1 MGNPFKA
8 AKNLA
13 KDLTRP
19 FRPKPAKVTHHTT
32 SVTNPYNDS
41 WIRENFQQSQ
51 NQFAQGAS
59 QLNELTKFM
68 NERRAALAKPQTVSI
83 GGQNIRQDQLGSY
96 LQNQINTRASD
107 LNRQLAEYQT
117 GVDQSL
123 GQLGQQGSAARQKLM
138 STYDARLA
146 DIMSAAGQQ
155 DARLSA
161 LGSATGA
168 RLSALGSATGANM
181 EAIRAQQ
188 EALAAQGERARASE
202 AALQAQMAHEADIN
216 RAAQE
221 QNQLTAGVKADL
233 KPANRYRYGTAGSF
247 NRAGLR
253 ISSLNI

>member
-51 NQFAQGAS
+51 NQFAQGQS
-59 QLNELTKFM
+59 QLDELTKFM
-68 NERRAALAKPQTVSI
+68 NERRAALKQPQTVSI
-83 GGQNIRQDQLGSY
+83 GGQNVRQDQLGNY
-96 LQNQINTRASD
+96 LQSQINTRASD
-107 LNRQLAEYQT
+107 LFGKLAEYQT
-117 GVDQSL
+117 GVNRSL
-123 GQLGQQGSAARQKLM
+123 GQLGQESSAARQKLM

-155 DARLSA
+155 D
-161 LGSATGA
+161 A